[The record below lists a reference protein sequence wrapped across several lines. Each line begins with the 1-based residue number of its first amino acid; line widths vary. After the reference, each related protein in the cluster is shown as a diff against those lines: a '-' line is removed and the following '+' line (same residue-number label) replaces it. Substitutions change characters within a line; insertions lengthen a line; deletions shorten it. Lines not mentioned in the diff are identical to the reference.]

1 MDNTTLNKGKENIRV
16 QKFIVLVA
24 VVLFVLKM
32 AAWYLT
38 GSVAVLTDGL
48 ESIVNV
54 ISGFIGLYSL
64 YLSAKPKDSNHPYGH
79 GKVEFIS
86 AGIEGALI
94 TVAGLLIVM
103 EAIQSFIDPEP
114 LRSLDLGIVLVGI
127 SAVINYT
134 FGYWAYETGRRN
146 DSLALQASGKH
157 LQTDTFTTI
166 GIIAGLI
173 FIRFT
178 GIEWMDG
185 VVAIFFALLIMRTG
199 VKILRQA
206 VAGIMDESDEDL
218 LEEMIHFLQD
228 NRDPKWIDLHNLRI
242 IKYGRILH
250 VDCHLTLPWYLT
262 VKQAHVELDKIEELI
277 AKKFGNR
284 IEIFIHTDYCME
296 FSCRLCQVE
305 NCEVR
310 QHEFEEAIT
319 WTVENVATD
328 GKHQLDEQ

>member
-1 MDNTTLNKGKENIRV
+1 MDTTSVNKGRENIRV

-32 AAWYLT
+32 AAWYFT

-94 TVAGLLIVM
+94 TVAGLLIIM

-114 LRSLDLGIVLVGI
+114 LRSLDLGIILVGI
-127 SAVINYT
+127 SAIINYA
-134 FGYWAYETGRRN
+134 FGYWAFETGKRN

-157 LQTDTFTTI
+157 LQTDTYTTL

-178 GIEWMDG
+178 GIEWFDG
-185 VVAIFFALLIMRTG
+185 VVAIFFALLIMRMG
-199 VKILRQA
+199 VRILRQA

-218 LEEMIHFLQD
+218 LEEMIAFLQE

-262 VKQAHVELDKIEELI
+262 VKEAHAELDKIEELI

-284 IEIFIHTDYCME
+284 IEIFIHSDYCME
-296 FSCRLCQVE
+296 FSCRLCQVK
-305 NCEVR
+305 NCDVR
-310 QHEFEEAIT
+310 QHQFEEAIT
-319 WTVENVATD
+319 WTIDNVASD
-328 GKHQLDEQ
+328 GKHHLDQ

>member
-1 MDNTTLNKGKENIRV
+1 MDEITQNKGKENIRV
-16 QKFIVLVA
+16 QKFIVVVA
-24 VVLFVLKM
+24 VILFVLKLT
-32 AAWYLT
+32 AWYFT

-94 TVAGLLIVM
+94 FVAGLLIIM
-103 EAIQSFIDPEP
+103 EAIKSFIDPEP
-114 LRSLDLGIVLVGI
+114 LRSLDLGIILVAI
-127 SAVINYT
+127 SAVINYA
-134 FGYWAYETGRRN
+134 FGYWAYQTGKRN

-157 LQTDTFTTI
+157 LQTDTYTTF
-166 GIIAGLI
+166 GIIAGLV

-178 GIEWMDG
+178 GIEWVDG
-185 VVAIFFALLIMRTG
+185 VVAIFFALLIMRMG
-199 VKILRQA
+199 VRILRQA

-218 LEEMIHFLQD
+218 LDEMIEFLQE

-262 VKQAHVELDKIEELI
+262 VKEAHAELDNIEELI
-277 AKKFGNR
+277 TKKFGNR

-296 FSCRLCQVE
+296 FSCRLCQIE
-305 NCEVR
+305 NCDVR
-310 QHEFEEAIT
+310 QHKFEEAIK
-319 WTVENVATD
+319 WTTENVASD
-328 GKHQLDEQ
+328 GKHNLEN